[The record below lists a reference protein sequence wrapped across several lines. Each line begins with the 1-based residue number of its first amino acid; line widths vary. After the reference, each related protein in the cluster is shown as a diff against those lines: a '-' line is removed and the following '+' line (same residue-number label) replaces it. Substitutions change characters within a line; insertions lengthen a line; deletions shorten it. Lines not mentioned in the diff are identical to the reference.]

1 MENKEDQIPINKN
14 NGTGC
19 AIVLFII
26 FLIIFIPM
34 LIGSIGNL
42 NKTKH
47 ETKLIEEGKTKNH
60 NEVMNEIIEVLKN
73 RKEEDLKKY
82 LTDDFVYMNNN
93 GYESKYIS
101 GFWNDLKYFT
111 GKYYLEKRENSIKDE
126 ETYWIYWDIPEELT
140 YEQYSQY
147 SLQRIFVYLK
157 RTVKENVIT
166 YKINKIILRDN

>member
-1 MENKEDQIPINKN
+1 
-14 NGTGC
+14 
-19 AIVLFII
+19 
-26 FLIIFIPM
+26 
-34 LIGSIGNL
+34 
-42 NKTKH
+42 
-47 ETKLIEEGKTKNH
+47 
-60 NEVMNEIIEVLKN
+60 MNEIIEILKS

-82 LTDDFVYMNNN
+82 LTEDFVYINNDS
-93 GYESKYIS
+93 YESKYIS

-111 GKYYLEKRENSIKDE
+111 GKYYLEKRGNSIKDE
-126 ETYWIYWDIPEELT
+126 ETYWIYWDIPKELT